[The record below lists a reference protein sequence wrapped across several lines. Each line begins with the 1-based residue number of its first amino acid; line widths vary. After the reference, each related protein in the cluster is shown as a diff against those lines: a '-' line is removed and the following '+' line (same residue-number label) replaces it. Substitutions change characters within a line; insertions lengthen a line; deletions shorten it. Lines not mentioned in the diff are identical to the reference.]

1 MYGESV
7 WGDYSFF
14 HEAIISRV
22 SEGIILESFFVS
34 YDWKEPPLS
43 TPIQV
48 SRKKIP
54 IKATM
59 KVNDF
64 DFELLND
71 SGSNLIEDDCKIIV
85 PNNVDLLNGSKIPV
99 INVE

>member
-1 MYGESV
+1 
-7 WGDYSFF
+7 
-14 HEAIISRV
+14 
-22 SEGIILESFFVS
+22 
-34 YDWKEPPLS
+34 
-43 TPIQV
+43 
-48 SRKKIP
+48 
-54 IKATM
+54 M